1 MFTRVY
7 SYSFSQINIFSLR
20 MPLCPHTLWRTGH
33 GPARGLEHAG
43 TQPHTPV
50 HTRGR
55 HTRAHN
61 LYGCQFPGTSPDHPG
76 ISPAGRERYQKRS
89 GISPRPLCPRPP
101 DGDIPGRRGHPGPR
115 WGYPRPL
122 GDIPGRVSGMSSTSG
137 DIPGLWRGASPT
149 GSGIFPALRGMPR
162 PRLGRWS
169 AAHATHTCVSHHALK
184 TDSTACKTSSM

>member
-1 MFTRVY
+1 MRGTPAPNRKKCA
-7 SYSFSQINIFSLR
+7 NA
-20 MPLCPHTLWRTGH
+20 PHAQPQVSPPNGQRH
-33 GPARGLEHAG
+33 RQARGNALN
-43 TQPHTPV
+43 Q
-50 HTRGR
+50 
-55 HTRAHN
+55 RAQRDSRARCGLSG

-149 GSGIFPALRGMPR
+149 GSGMFPALRGMPR
-162 PRLGRWS
+162 PRLGRWCRTRNP
-169 AAHATHTCVSHHALK
+169 HVCV
-184 TDSTACKTSSM
+184 T